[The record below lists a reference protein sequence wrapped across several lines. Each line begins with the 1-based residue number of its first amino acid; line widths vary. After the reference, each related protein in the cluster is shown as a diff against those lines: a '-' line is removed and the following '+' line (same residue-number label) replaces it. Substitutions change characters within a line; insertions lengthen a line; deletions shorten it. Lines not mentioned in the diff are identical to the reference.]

1 MGGQAGSPPHLIF
14 SFFIA
19 VVIFSGSACFEG
31 GLPAPGLPKPGLPAP
46 GLPEPG
52 LPAPGLPKPGLP
64 APGLPKPGLVTLP
77 LSPLGPGLPPTF
89 FVPFGGPFGPFLSPG
104 IVAPAG
110 VAAGPGALL
119 PVSHEPAA
127 VQLGGAA
134 GRASH
139 SSAHVTPC
147 VAA

>member
-31 GLPAPGLPKPGLPAP
+31 
-46 GLPEPG
+46 G